1 MRTALTGTPGVGKSS
16 AAALVRSVR
25 TVSVNALAANC
36 GAITGRDAL
45 RDSKEVDMEV
55 LGRAAEDIEG
65 DVMFEGHLSH
75 LLRVDL
81 AVVLRCSPK
90 VLKERLEAK
99 GWRESKIM
107 ENAEAEAVDV
117 ILVEA
122 LDAVPKVCEIDTTD
136 LSAERVAVAVEE
148 ILAGESEK
156 YPVGH
161 VDWSQEVV
169 DWF

>member
-1 MRTALTGTPGVGKSS
+1 
-16 AAALVRSVR
+16 
-25 TVSVNALAANC
+25 
-36 GAITGRDAL
+36 
-45 RDSKEVDMEV
+45 MEV
-55 LGRAAEDIEG
+55 LGRAAEDIEE

-107 ENAEAEAVDV
+107 ENVEAEAVDV

-122 LDAVPKVCEIDTTD
+122 LDAVPFGHKVAARDIP
-136 LSAERVAVAVEE
+136 
-148 ILAGESEK
+148 AGEPVLKYSEAIGRASK
-156 YPVGH
+156 EIKRGEH
-161 VDWSQEVV
+161 VHVHNVHSAVQGGRR
-169 DWF
+169 